1 LVTKNWTQV
10 DITCG
15 AETADILAVEFA
27 ELFGV
32 SVEFISGGIRIY
44 LDSARFAEQE
54 EQLRQIIRSTSALS
68 QEARIGLALSRIAD
82 EDWSQTWKA
91 HFKPLR
97 VGRRFLVSPTWEAV
111 PADPD
116 RLVIR
121 IDPGRAFG
129 TGHHETTRLCL
140 EWLEN
145 CLESDLNAV
154 RDSGCLPLSK
164 SGIPGDA
171 EGSADPDPD
180 APRGECQR
188 LLDVGT
194 GSGILAI
201 GAALLGF
208 RGVVGI
214 DNDPEAIEVAEENIV
229 LNGLSGNIEVLRA
242 IPEEVKGSFDV
253 VISNIQSMP
262 LIRMSET
269 IASKLKNDGRL
280 ALSGILVEQADEVCA
295 EYEKRGLRLTGT
307 KTAGEW
313 VLLAFRK

>member
-1 LVTKNWTQV
+1 
-10 DITCG
+10 
-15 AETADILAVEFA
+15 VEFA
-27 ELFGV
+27 EVFGV

-54 EQLRQIIRSTSALS
+54 ERLRQIVRSTSARS
-68 QEARIGLALSRIAD
+68 QEARIELALSLIAD

-91 HFKPLR
+91 HFKPLQ

-140 EWLEN
+140 EWLED
-145 CLESDLNAV
+145 CLELDFNAI

-164 SGIPGDA
+164 SGTSGAA
-171 EGSADPDPD
+171 EGNADPDPD
-180 APRGECQR
+180 APRGGSRR

-208 RGVVGI
+208 GKVVGI
-214 DNDPEAIEVAEENIV
+214 DNDPEAIEVAEENIA
-229 LNGLSGNIEVLRA
+229 LNGLSGQIKVFRA
-242 IPEEVKGSFDV
+242 IPEEVKGSFDI
-253 VISNIQSMP
+253 VISNIQSIP

-269 IASKLKNDGRL
+269 IASKLRDDGQL

-295 EYEKRGLRLTGT
+295 EYGKRGLRLTGT

>member
-1 LVTKNWTQV
+1 MTTKSWTRI

-27 ELFGV
+27 EVFGV

-54 EQLRQIIRSTSALS
+54 ERLRQIVRSTSARS
-68 QEARIGLALSRIAD
+68 QEARIELALSLIAD
-82 EDWSQTWKA
+82 EDWSQTWKE
-91 HFKPLR
+91 HFKPLQ

-140 EWLEN
+140 EWLED
-145 CLESDLNAV
+145 CLELDFNAV
-154 RDSGCLPLSK
+154 RDSGRLPAPK
-164 SGIPGDA
+164 GGTSGAA
-171 EGSADPDPD
+171 EGLSYNPC
-180 APRGECQR
+180 RRSHR

-208 RGVVGI
+208 RKVVGI

-229 LNGLSGNIEVLRA
+229 LNGLSGKIKVFRA

-253 VISNIQSMP
+253 VISNIHSMP

-269 IASKLKNDGRL
+269 IASKLSHDGRL
-280 ALSGILVEQADEVCA
+280 GLSGILVEQADEVCA

-313 VLLAFRK
+313 VLLAFTK

>member
-1 LVTKNWTQV
+1 MTKSWTQV

-145 CLESDLNAV
+145 CLELDLNAV
-154 RDSGCLPLSK
+154 PDSGCLSLSK
-164 SGIPGDA
+164 SGTPGDA
-171 EGSADPDPD
+171 EGSAVPDPD
-180 APRGECQR
+180 APRCGCRR

-208 RGVVGI
+208 REVVGI
-214 DNDPEAIEVAEENIV
+214 DNDPEAVEVAEENIV

-253 VISNIQSMP
+253 VISNIQSIP

>member
-1 LVTKNWTQV
+1 MTKSWTQV
-10 DITCG
+10 DVTCG

-27 ELFGV
+27 EIFGV

-54 EQLRQIIRSTSALS
+54 ELLKQIIRSTSAGS
-68 QEARIGLALSRIAD
+68 QEARIGLALSQIAD

-97 VGRRFLVSPTWEAV
+97 VGRRFLVSPTWEPV

-140 EWLEN
+140 EWLED

-154 RDSGCLPLSK
+154 RDSDGPPLSK
-164 SGIPGDA
+164 SGTSSA
-171 EGSADPDPD
+171 VEGSTDPDPD
-180 APRGECQR
+180 APRGGSQR

-208 RGVVGI
+208 SKVVGI

-229 LNGLSGNIEVLRA
+229 LNGLSGKIEVLRA
-242 IPEEVKGSFDV
+242 SPEEIKGSFDV

-269 IASKLKNDGRL
+269 IASKLTDEGRL

-295 EYEKRGLRLTGT
+295 EYEKRGLKLTGA

-313 VLLAFRK
+313 VLLAFMK

>member
-1 LVTKNWTQV
+1 VTKIWTRI

-15 AETADILAVEFA
+15 AETADILAVELA
-27 ELFGV
+27 ERFGV
-32 SVEFISGGIRIY
+32 SVEFISGGIRVY
-44 LDSARFAEQE
+44 LDSARFAGE
-54 EQLRQIIRSTSALS
+54 EEHLRQIVRSASVQSEEGT
-68 QEARIGLALSRIAD
+68 IGLALSQIPD
-82 EDWSQTWKA
+82 EDWSQTWKE

-97 VGRRFLVSPTWEAV
+97 VGRRFLVSPTWEPV
-111 PADPD
+111 PSGQG
-116 RLVIR
+116 RLLIR

-145 CLESDLNAV
+145 CPRELDFKS
-154 RDSGCLPLSK
+154 SPLS
-164 SGIPGDA
+164 
-171 EGSADPDPD
+171 
-180 APRGECQR
+180 

-208 RGVVGI
+208 GKVVGI

-229 LNGLSGNIEVLRA
+229 LNGLSDKIRVLRA
-242 IPEEVKGSFDV
+242 IPEEVRGSFDV
-253 VISNIQSMP
+253 VISNIQCVP

-269 IASKLKNDGRL
+269 IASKLRDEGRL
-280 ALSGILVEQADEVCA
+280 ALSGILAEQADEVCA
-295 EYEKRGLRLTGT
+295 EYEKRGLRPTGA

-313 VLLAFRK
+313 VLLAFRKASRERPPRLTSA